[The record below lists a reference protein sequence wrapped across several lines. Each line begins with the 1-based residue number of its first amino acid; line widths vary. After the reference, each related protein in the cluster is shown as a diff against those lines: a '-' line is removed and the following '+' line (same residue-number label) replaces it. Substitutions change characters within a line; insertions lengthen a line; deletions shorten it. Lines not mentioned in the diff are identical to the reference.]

1 MRGRSRAWWRTWV
14 RLARGAERR
23 RGSVAGVA
31 TIALGALFS
40 VVGLLGALALST
52 GVSAA
57 STLNVCNSAPALVP
71 GNTGSCVETFKSP
84 FGNDPVSV
92 TLQITSVSSSAGQP
106 ASSGVG
112 SEAALDGTQTGLQVQ
127 VIDTATGKLY
137 QLGAVACHPSA
148 GSSALA
154 SYPGAAYCTSSAS
167 GLLVGKELG
176 SGTKSV
182 AFKVRWLFPLVA
194 GNPYQGSSATVA
206 LQPTFVDL
214 GTGSAAGGVQGAGT
228 GPGGAGGV
236 LGASTPATGAQLPL
250 TLSRLLVALGL
261 ILLIVGAWVWR
272 RQANAAPPAAGPEAP
287 PPPSAKPGGS

>member
-1 MRGRSRAWWRTWV
+1 MRVGSGFGLRGRLTALRT
-14 RLARGAERR
+14 RGAGRR
-23 RGSVAGVA
+23 SSASLAAVG
-31 TIALGALFS
+31 LGALLS
-40 VVGLLGALALST
+40 IGGLTGALALST
-52 GVSAA
+52 GVAAA

-92 TLQITSVSSSAGQP
+92 TLGITSVSSSAGRP

-127 VIDTATGKLY
+127 VINTATGKLFL
-137 QLGAVACHPSA
+137 LGSVACHPSA
-148 GSSALA
+148 GSRVSAA
-154 SYPGAAYCTSSAS
+154 YPGAGYCTSSAS

-194 GNPYQGSSATVA
+194 GNPYQGSSATVT

-214 GTGSAAGGVQGAGT
+214 GTGSAAGGVLGAGT

-236 LGASTPATGAQLPL
+236 LGASTPSTGAQLPL

-261 ILLIVGAWVWR
+261 VLLIAGAWVWR
-272 RQANAAPPAAGPEAP
+272 RQASAAPPAAAPQVPPAP
-287 PPPSAKPGGS
+287 PAEPGRS